1 MDELPIFVKWLETLS
16 WMIQT
21 AEKFPK
27 RLRGT
32 ITDRLLNMVL
42 DIVDD
47 FIEAR
52 YTRSK
57 LNALR
62 RANLR
67 LEKIRILMRIVH
79 EQRILSHQ
87 SYKHGVYRINE
98 VGKMLGGWIKQ
109 QEGGTGGRQ

>member
-16 WMIQT
+16 WLMQV

-32 ITDRLLNMVL
+32 ITDRTLNLAL
-42 DIVDD
+42 DVVDD
-47 FIEAR
+47 FVEAR
-52 YTRSK
+52 YSRSK
-57 LNALR
+57 LPALK

-67 LEKIRILMRIVH
+67 IEKIRVLLRIVH
-79 EQRILSHQ
+79 EQKVLSHQ
-87 SYKHGVYRINE
+87 SYKHGAYQVNE

-109 QEGGTGGRQ
+109 QEPTP